1 MNTKG
6 FGGAVF
12 VHGVAGLITIA
23 TSTWGVLANEPNES
37 VAGQNSRT
45 TVVQLAQAIETGC
58 RQTNSVTGVYL
69 QPSLESA
76 SRGVLTSGQ
85 TVRLELIGTGTG
97 WARVTE
103 PMIGWVEA
111 KYLTPAVDCT
121 GLSAAQFSGAVN
133 GVGSSAS
140 ATVST
145 PTITPVQPST
155 QTVAVV
161 CEVIPTEGL
170 VVRSEPSIAANTAL
184 YTLPK
189 GAYQFQFTNN
199 HLTTRSGNLE
209 RYWAYITAPYPGWI
223 SLGVAGGS
231 FNLGG
236 KECG

>member
-6 FGGAVF
+6 VGGAVF
-12 VHGVAGLITIA
+12 VHGVAGAITIA
-23 TSTWGVLANEPNES
+23 TSTWGVLANEPTG
-37 VAGQNSRT
+37 VVMRQGPGT
-45 TVVQLAQAIETGC
+45 TIVQLAQATETGC
-58 RQTNSVTGVYL
+58 RQTNSVTGVYA
-69 QPSLESA
+69 QPSLEST
-76 SRGVLTSGQ
+76 SRGVLISGQ

-103 PMIGWVEA
+103 PTIGWVEA
-111 KYLTPAVDCT
+111 KYLTPAAACT
-121 GLSAAQFSGAVN
+121 GLSSSSQSGGGN
-133 GVGSSAS
+133 TES
-140 ATVST
+140 ATIPA
-145 PTITPVQPST
+145 PTAPLVQPST
-155 QTVAVV
+155 RTVSVV

-189 GAYQFQFTNN
+189 GAYQFQFTDN

-209 RYWAYITAPYPGWI
+209 RHWAYITAPYSGWI
-223 SLGVAGGS
+223 SLGVVGGS